1 MWDVEGLLERNCVL
15 NMMVIGDSDFEL
27 DAGRKFKKQAA
38 QFTGK
43 RIVLKLIK
51 FQDDPTPD
59 QLISQLNGLNDRFDF
74 IAANQ
79 KSLAIELEQKTAAQ

>member
-27 DAGRKFKKQAA
+27 DAGRKFKKKAA
-38 QFTGK
+38 PFTDK

-51 FQDDPTPD
+51 F
-59 QLISQLNGLNDRFDF
+59 
-74 IAANQ
+74 
-79 KSLAIELEQKTAAQ
+79 